1 MAVRTI
7 LKAMRGQAKRQ
18 IKPSAPMTALPNWIL
33 KRGTSSLEV
42 DDDVHVHVKK
52 TKTNDIGNTLSV
64 DVDRDLVSIFIR
76 LSLI

>member
-1 MAVRTI
+1 MLIINNKDVYQKSVCLLQR
-7 LKAMRGQAKRQ
+7 RGQAKRQ

-52 TKTNDIGNTLSV
+52 V
-64 DVDRDLVSIFIR
+64 
-76 LSLI
+76 